1 MQMSALEQTSENRVW
16 PINSAR
22 VRNVAFTMRVQ
33 PHLFNLI
40 THTIPGNKSLHAIN
54 FDTSYKEL
62 QEKSIRIYKSWRCKR
77 FPGVKNMER
86 YL

>member
-1 MQMSALEQTSENRVW
+1 MQMSALEQTSESGAW
-16 PINSAR
+16 PINPAG

-54 FDTSYKEL
+54 SDISSKAR
-62 QEKSIRIYKSWRCKR
+62 QGMSIRIYKSS
-77 FPGVKNMER
+77 G
-86 YL
+86 